1 MVNRN
6 VLRKLSNQELEG
18 YLKEGN
24 RFVPEA
30 VQAAFEILEERGHV
44 FNEQEKTAVQ
54 QLIQRKQEAEEAKR
68 AEEVEVW
75 KDHITEDP
83 EAIKLYSRM
92 TIFVSSILFSTIPG
106 AILLSLNLIKL
117 RKYFPAFLTLAFGV
131 LFFIFQKYVLLSH
144 FDFGT
149 SSRYSPEIGVIGIG
163 TLSLILISVL
173 ATPKKLPYRAASYIF
188 PVILCLGTAVVMYFY
203 FQEWFSNYPFARAI
217 HLFRQ

>member
-1 MVNRN
+1 MISKS
-6 VLRKLSNQELEG
+6 VLRKLSNQELEK
-18 YLKEGN
+18 YLQQDN
-24 RFVPEA
+24 RFVPDA
-30 VQAAFEILEERGHV
+30 VQAAFEILEERGRV
-44 FNEQEKTAVQ
+44 FSEQEKTVVQ
-54 QLIQRKQEAEEAKR
+54 QLIQHKKEAEEAKR
-68 AEEVEVW
+68 AEEMEVW

-83 EAIKLYSRM
+83 EAIQLYSRM

-117 RKYFPAFLTLAFGV
+117 RKYFPAVLTMVFGV

-163 TLSLILISVL
+163 ALGLILISVL

-203 FQEWFSNYPFARAI
+203 FQEWFSFYPLARAI
-217 HLFRQ
+217 HLFRP

>member
-1 MVNRN
+1 MISKS
-6 VLRKLSNQELEG
+6 VLRKLSNQELEK
-18 YLKEGN
+18 YLQQGN
-24 RFVPEA
+24 RFVPKA
-30 VQAAFEILEERGHV
+30 VQAAFEILEERGRV
-44 FNEQEKTAVQ
+44 FSEQEQTVVQ
-54 QLIQRKQEAEEAKR
+54 QLIQHKKEAEEAKR
-68 AEEVEVW
+68 AEEMEVW

-83 EAIKLYSRM
+83 EAIQLYSRM

-117 RKYFPAFLTLAFGV
+117 RKYFPAVLTMVFGM

-163 TLSLILISVL
+163 ALGLILISVL

-188 PVILCLGTAVVMYFY
+188 PAILCLGTAVVMYFY
-203 FQEWFSNYPFARAI
+203 FQEWFSNYPFVRAI
-217 HLFRQ
+217 HLFKQ

>member
-30 VQAAFEILEERGHV
+30 VQAAFEILEERGRV
-44 FNEQEKTAVQ
+44 FNEQEKTTVQ

-163 TLSLILISVL
+163 ALSLILISVL

>member
-30 VQAAFEILEERGHV
+30 VQVAFEILEERGRV

-92 TIFVSSILFSTIPG
+92 TIFVSCILFSTIPG